1 MERKKPQMKI
11 ELTFSIT
18 ELSSLTGKTRPTLY
32 KYIKAFESDQL
43 DDLPYS
49 FIQLF
54 NLMNKPGVKRKEIVD
69 YCNNN
74 FQSVTDDMKLN
85 EVITLLKENKDRLDL
100 EDIKKMIEEELRK

>member
-1 MERKKPQMKI
+1 MKI

-32 KYIKAFESDQL
+32 KYIKAFESNQL

-54 NLMNKPGVKRKEIVD
+54 NLMNKPGVRRKEVVE
-69 YCNNN
+69 YCNSN
-74 FQSVTDDMKLN
+74 FQSVSDDMRLN
-85 EVITLLKENKDRLDL
+85 EVIALLKNNKEKINLDSL
-100 EDIKKMIEEELRK
+100 KNIIEEELKK